1 MPNYKDSNNTIHHL
15 DSVDFEYL
23 LPAGC
28 VPVTD
33 AEVEEINAANVVQ
46 PTYQQLR
53 VAEYPSMSD
62 YIDGVV
68 KGDENQ
74 QKAYIEAC
82 LAVKL
87 KYPK

>member
-15 DSVDFEYL
+15 DSSEYEYL

-28 VPVTD
+28 VAITD
-33 AEVEEINAANVVQ
+33 AEADAISAANVVQ
-46 PTYQQLR
+46 PNYQQLR
-53 VAEYPSMSD
+53 AAEYPPMSD
-62 YIDGVV
+62 YLDAIV
-68 KGDENQ
+68 KGDKNQ